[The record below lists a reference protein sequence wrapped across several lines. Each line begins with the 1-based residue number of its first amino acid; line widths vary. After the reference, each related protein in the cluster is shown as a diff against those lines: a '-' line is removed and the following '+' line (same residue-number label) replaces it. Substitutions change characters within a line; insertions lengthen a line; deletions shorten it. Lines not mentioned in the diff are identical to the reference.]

1 MEWLELTVDVPC
13 EFVEPISRLFDRHG
27 HGLVVRELPNFNAQ
41 LTTYVPVVDREG
53 YIYIDVGISLI
64 RHIKPFPPMNIKKLD
79 DDDWEKAWKSHFT
92 LLRVTP
98 NLVIKPSWI
107 AYTSSIKELV
117 IEIDPGMSFGTGH
130 HPSTRACL
138 ELLNKLVHP
147 GMRIMDIGCGSG
159 ILTIAAVKLG
169 AENVVALDVDAIAL
183 QVSKDN
189 LMLNGVIDSVE
200 LLESSLPHEKIQHES
215 VDLVVANIS
224 GPAIRDLGPEV
235 HKSLKES
242 GYLIASGMLK
252 SDCDQL
258 EIYMNDMGFSTVCVR
273 ELEDWATL
281 VLTKEV

>member
-13 EFVEPISRLFDRHG
+13 EFVEPISRLFGRHG
-27 HGLVVRELPNFNAQ
+27 HGVVVQELPDFNAQ
-41 LTTYVPVVDREG
+41 VTTYVPAADREG
-53 YIYIDVGISLI
+53 YIYIDVGISLM
-64 RHIKPFPPMNIKKLD
+64 RHIKSFPIMDIKKLD
-79 DDDWEKAWKSHFT
+79 DDDWETAWKSHFT
-92 LLRVTP
+92 LLRVTS

-107 AYTSSIKELV
+107 DYTPSIKELV

-169 AENVVALDVDAIAL
+169 AEKVFALDVDAIAV

-189 LMLNGVIDSVE
+189 LVLNGGIGSVE
-200 LLESSLPHEKIQHES
+200 LLEGSLPHEAIHRES

-224 GPAIRDLGPEV
+224 EPSIRDLSTDV
-235 HKSLKES
+235 YRSLKKS
-242 GYLIASGMLK
+242 GCLIASGMLK
-252 SDCDQL
+252 SDCDKL
-258 EIYMNDMGFSTVCVR
+258 ETYMNNVGFSTICVR
-273 ELEDWATL
+273 EIDDWATL